1 MRLPLVLLAFLQ
13 PAAALVVSR
22 AKLPRLACRGGAEG
36 SEDAEY
42 LVSESCLRLDKV
54 GGSAGLDGSSDSR

>member
-22 AKLPRLACRGGAEG
+22 AALPRYPRVVLRGGAEG
-36 SEDAEY
+36 AE
-42 LVSESCLRLDKV
+42 
-54 GGSAGLDGSSDSR
+54 SDSGACQCPET